1 MIDFKNW
8 TVATWLNVAMLALA
22 SLGAA
27 GWWMDLVSNV
37 KIATAVS
44 GGLLWASS
52 LLNLVLNGKATAP
65 AAPEVAPPAPPAA

>member
-8 TVATWLNVAMLALA
+8 TASTWMNVAMLALA

-27 GWWMDLVSNV
+27 GWWMDLMPSPKVG
-37 KIATAVS
+37 TAIS

-65 AAPEVAPPAPPAA
+65 VVPTPPAA